1 MNTSTSTNRLDQ
13 IAVRSRQGR
22 IRDIAF
28 AAMIA
33 VFVILSAFA
42 LREAGATPI
51 SKQLPAKAGASSAA
65 QLASHGDASLCAPD
79 RC

>member
-28 AAMIA
+28 AVMIA
-33 VFVILSAFA
+33 VFVILSGFA
-42 LREAGATPI
+42 LREAGAMPL
-51 SKQLPAKAGASSAA
+51 SKAQPAKAGASSVH
-65 QLASHGDASLCAPD
+65 QLASHSDGAVCAPD
-79 RC
+79 VC